1 MSHTESLHRGHDAE
15 IVARWWDPGI
25 PVRNPTI
32 GLDPGLSWNFTI
44 DYQDVVRSDES
55 SPVSLTI
62 DWVPLD
68 GAVWTAMAGL
78 SAGGEFGE
86 PIESSVYF
94 FEHHRFDHAS
104 MEIREQTGTRIQVTG
119 ALSGDIDGLGLAQ
132 IPVEASLEFE
142 GIRVSLADVTT
153 IDQALQRLQSF
164 ADTKGL
170 VGQSIGRSILFA
182 PAAGSR
188 GSG

>member
-1 MSHTESLHRGHDAE
+1 
-15 IVARWWDPGI
+15 
-25 PVRNPTI
+25 
-32 GLDPGLSWNFTI
+32 
-44 DYQDVVRSDES
+44 
-55 SPVSLTI
+55 
-62 DWVPLD
+62 
-68 GAVWTAMAGL
+68 
-78 SAGGEFGE
+78 
-86 PIESSVYF
+86 
-94 FEHHRFDHAS
+94 

-170 VGQSIGRSILFA
+170 VGQSIGRLFLFA
-182 PAAGSR
+182 PAAGSP